1 MPNKPAVNKQEE
13 MTQQDVVYICD
24 LLYDRI
30 DYMNAQGYSQEDID
44 DTLNIT
50 RKLNAILTALK

>member
-1 MPNKPAVNKQEE
+1 MPNKPAVNKQDE
-13 MTQQDVVYICD
+13 MTQQDVVYIRD

-30 DYMNAQGYSQEDID
+30 DYMNEQGYSQEDID

-50 RKLNAILTALK
+50 RKIDTILTNLK